1 MIQSGLGLLPRHA
14 GSGHVLHVSDHLYV
28 REILSYQI
36 NIFGLIG
43 ADVKHMNCI
52 RVRRSW
58 RSKMIS
64 KKFVFK
70 NHGLVTSSIKYESY
84 EISDGDP
91 LSSQARLGW
100 EFEYGRGDWA
110 VRTVTETQMKCDR

>member
-1 MIQSGLGLLPRHA
+1 
-14 GSGHVLHVSDHLYV
+14 
-28 REILSYQI
+28 
-36 NIFGLIG
+36 
-43 ADVKHMNCI
+43 
-52 RVRRSW
+52 
-58 RSKMIS
+58 MIS

-110 VRTVTETQMKCDR
+110 VRTVTETQMKCDRWLLYPYRNGTGLWAGGTGFWADF